1 MREAAN
7 LTNKIELYNWTCIVA
22 YLDVAKHWEDT
33 CNDEQDFSSRQAMR
47 VGIVGAG
54 ISGVVAGAHLKAAG
68 VLVTVFER
76 SGEAGGV
83 W

>member
-1 MREAAN
+1 MDG
-7 LTNKIELYNWTCIVA
+7 TLY
-22 YLDVAKHWEDT
+22 
-33 CNDEQDFSSRQAMR
+33 SRQAMK

-68 VLVTVFER
+68 VDITVFER